1 MNNNDEIYLNDV
13 VMEVERMEKK
23 SEIQPSLQSK
33 KIVNID
39 ERKKKLKNIW
49 KIAFSKKKVETWFLK
64 CIMLLILL
72 CKWQ

>member
-39 ERKKKLKNIW
+39 ERKKKLKNI
-49 KIAFSKKKVETWFLK
+49 
-64 CIMLLILL
+64 
-72 CKWQ
+72 

>member
-23 SEIQPSLQSK
+23 SEIQPSLQIK

-39 ERKKKLKNIW
+39 ERKKKLKNI
-49 KIAFSKKKVETWFLK
+49 
-64 CIMLLILL
+64 
-72 CKWQ
+72 